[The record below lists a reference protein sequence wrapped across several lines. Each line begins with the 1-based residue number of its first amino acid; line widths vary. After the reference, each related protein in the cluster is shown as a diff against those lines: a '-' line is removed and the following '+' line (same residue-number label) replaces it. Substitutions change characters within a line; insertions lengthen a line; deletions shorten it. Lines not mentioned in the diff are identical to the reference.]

1 MACAGPVDLGVRE
14 SWGFF
19 LVQLFSP
26 TCSHLDLGYLKIV
39 LLPEKKRKECFL
51 TLDFQSAGLIAAEEL
66 LAVLKAGCHSTT

>member
-26 TCSHLDLGYLKIV
+26 ICSHLDLGYLKIV
-39 LLPEKKRKECFL
+39 LLPEKREKSVFL
-51 TLDFQSAGLIAAEEL
+51 LLIFNQL
-66 LAVLKAGCHSTT
+66 V